1 MPASPRKDIGDS
13 SYLEKHGITGLLDR
27 IMKELMDKKPAD
39 PFEYIEAEVK
49 KARDANGNG
58 KVAEEKKEEKAEEK
72 KEEPAAEKKEEPAA
86 EEKKEE
92 PAAEKKEEPA
102 AEEKK
107 EEPAAEEKK
116 EE

>member
-1 MPASPRKDIGDS
+1 MGGDS
-13 SYLEKHGITGLLDR
+13 SYLEKHGITELLDR

-58 KVAEEKKEEKAEEK
+58 KVS
-72 KEEPAAEKKEEPAA
+72 
-86 EEKKEE
+86 
-92 PAAEKKEEPA
+92 
-102 AEEKK
+102 EEKK

-116 EE
+116 EEKEEPAAEEEGGGARSRGEEGGEEGGARSRGEEGGED